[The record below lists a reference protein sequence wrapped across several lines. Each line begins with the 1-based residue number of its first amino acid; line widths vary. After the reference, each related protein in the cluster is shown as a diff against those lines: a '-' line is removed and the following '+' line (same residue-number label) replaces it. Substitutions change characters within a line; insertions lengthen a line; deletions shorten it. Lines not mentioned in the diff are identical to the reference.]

1 MSVKAAKH
9 ARELLL
15 KEYRGV
21 LSTHSKAMPGFPFGS
36 VVPYCLD
43 AQGCPLILIS
53 RIAQHTHNLKQDA
66 KCSLF
71 VGERGAE
78 DVQAVG
84 RLTLLAEAR
93 QLCDQAAIEAAAAR
107 YYRYFPES
115 QNYHRAHDFDFWLL
129 APVRWRYIG
138 GFGAIHWLA
147 QVALANP
154 FAAAAGAAAAT
165 AAAADAAAVD
175 TVAAIAAPA
184 SAGGSEQGML
194 EHMNADHASAIA
206 HYVAL
211 AGLPTPVPAELA
223 GIDSEGFHLRIGQ
236 SLYWLA
242 FATPCNT
249 PAEVRQAFVLLARA
263 QAWPTDGAVSA

>member
-1 MSVKAAKH
+1 VSVKAGKH

-43 AQGCPLILIS
+43 AQGWPLILIS
-53 RIAQHTHNLKQDA
+53 RIAQHTHNLGQDA
-66 KCSLF
+66 KCSLL

-93 QLCDQAAIEAAAAR
+93 QLCDEAAIEAAAAR
-107 YYRYFPES
+107 YYRYFPQS
-115 QNYHRAHDFDFWLL
+115 RDYHRVHDFDFWVL

-138 GFGAIHWLA
+138 GFGAIHWLDR
-147 QVALANP
+147 VALANP
-154 FAAAAGAAAAT
+154 FAAAAGAVAAT
-165 AAAADAAAVD
+165 AAAADAGDV
-175 TVAAIAAPA
+175 
-184 SAGGSEQGML
+184 EQGML
-194 EHMNADHASAIA
+194 EHMNRDHAAAIA
-206 HYVAL
+206 HYVEL
-211 AGLPTPVPAELA
+211 AGLPGDAPAELV

-242 FATPCNT
+242 FPTSCNS
-249 PAEVRQAFVLLARA
+249 PAEVRQALVQLARA
-263 QAWPTDGAVSA
+263 ATWPTDGGASA

>member
-1 MSVKAAKH
+1 VSVKAVKH

-43 AQGCPLILIS
+43 AQGWPLILIS
-53 RIAQHTHNLKQDA
+53 RIAQHTHNLERDS
-66 KCSLF
+66 KCSLL

-84 RLTLLAEAR
+84 RLTLLAEAQR
-93 QLCDQAAIEAAAAR
+93 LDDAAQIEAAAQR
-107 YYRYFPES
+107 YYRYFPDARDH
-115 QNYHRAHDFDFWLL
+115 HRVHDFDFWHLQ
-129 APVRWRYIG
+129 PVRWRYIG
-138 GFGAIHWLA
+138 GFGAIHWLD

-154 FAAAAGAAAAT
+154 FA
-165 AAAADAAAVD
+165 
-175 TVAAIAAPA
+175 TVNQA
-184 SAGGSEQGML
+184 SEVAML
-194 EHMNADHASAIA
+194 EHMNSDHQRAIA

-211 AGLPTPVPAELA
+211 AGLPSHAPATLV

-242 FATPCNT
+242 FPAPCND
-249 PAEVRQAFVLLARA
+249 PSEVRQALVQLAHA
-263 QAWPTDGAVSA
+263 ETWPTGGQASA